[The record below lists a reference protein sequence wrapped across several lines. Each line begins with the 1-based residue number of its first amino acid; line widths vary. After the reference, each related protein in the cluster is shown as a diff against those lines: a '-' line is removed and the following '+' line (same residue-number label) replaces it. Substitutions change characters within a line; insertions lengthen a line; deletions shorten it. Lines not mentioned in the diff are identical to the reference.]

1 MGEKEK
7 IAIDAKFPLEQYRA
21 INKAIAQKADPT
33 LLKINNDK
41 FKIAVKDK
49 IKEVKKYINVKNN
62 ITNAILFV
70 PSEAIFSYL
79 TDEMQEI
86 FDVSFRERV
95 WICSPTTLA
104 YSLHII
110 SQIQKDYELNK
121 NISKVKKVIIEIKDE
136 YQRFN
141 TRWEVIKKKLLD
153 NEKIIRELDITI
165 NKIKDK
171 QEKLEDFDLD
181 E

>member
-1 MGEKEK
+1 MWGEV
-7 IAIDAKFPLEQYRA
+7 R
-21 INKAIAQKADPT
+21 
-33 LLKINNDK
+33 
-41 FKIAVKDK
+41 
-49 IKEVKKYINVKNN
+49 
-62 ITNAILFV
+62 
-70 PSEAIFSYL
+70 
-79 TDEMQEI
+79 
-86 FDVSFRERV
+86 
-95 WICSPTTLA
+95 
-104 YSLHII
+104 
-110 SQIQKDYELNK
+110 K

-171 QEKLEDFDLD
+171 QAKLEDFDLD

>member
-1 MGEKEK
+1 MFNLKMWGEV
-7 IAIDAKFPLEQYRA
+7 R
-21 INKAIAQKADPT
+21 
-33 LLKINNDK
+33 
-41 FKIAVKDK
+41 
-49 IKEVKKYINVKNN
+49 
-62 ITNAILFV
+62 
-70 PSEAIFSYL
+70 
-79 TDEMQEI
+79 
-86 FDVSFRERV
+86 
-95 WICSPTTLA
+95 
-104 YSLHII
+104 
-110 SQIQKDYELNK
+110 K

-171 QEKLEDFDLD
+171 QAKLEDFDLD